1 MLSRELASVASNHV
15 EASQIGQTLTTAY
28 RWMFFAFGGLS
39 GCAAVVAWS
48 IPDLDLSDSPAI
60 APRTSSTLGDHR

>member
-1 MLSRELASVASNHV
+1 M
-15 EASQIGQTLTTAY
+15 GQTLTTAY

-48 IPDLDLSDSPAI
+48 IPDLDLSVSPAI
-60 APRTSSTLGDHR
+60 APRTSSPLGDHR